1 MSSLSRLDGSS
12 LKTYEQQGRRQLF
25 LRVRHQSHRRHRRL
39 PRRHCQSSSQF
50 CTETKKRSIKNIE
63 KD

>member
-1 MSSLSRLDGSS
+1 MSSLA
-12 LKTYEQQGRRQLF
+12 KPETETYEQQGRRQLF
-25 LRVRHQSHRRHRRL
+25 LRVRHQSHRRHRRP
-39 PRRHCQSSSQF
+39 PRRHCQSFSQF